1 MGGYRV
7 QEREIKNES
16 YMFDMNNEHLGST
29 FTKMRMTPGGFALY
43 RVNQNLVL

>member
-1 MGGYRV
+1 MNLLMGGYRV

-29 FTKMRMTPGGFALY
+29 FTKMRRLQEDLLCIG
-43 RVNQNLVL
+43 